1 MLLPQAFAV
10 VIVARLCKLHMQY
23 NERELILKCQGGDS
37 EAFGPI
43 YDRYSSTIYNFI
55 YYKVLSKEVAED
67 LTSVTFFKALK
78 NVSLLD
84 PSRSMRSWLY
94 KIAHNSILDHY
105 RSVKHNDNIDDFWD
119 IADET
124 DIVSGL
130 DTDADVIKVKKLL
143 KELNGLERD
152 IIFMR
157 VWQELPYKDI
167 AEIIGKSEAG
177 CKMIFSRSLK
187 KLKSMIPLVLLLL
200 AIMKF

>member
-1 MLLPQAFAV
+1 ML
-10 VIVARLCKLHMQY
+10 Y
-23 NERELILKCQGGDS
+23 NERELILQCQGGDP

-43 YDRYSSTIYNFI
+43 YDRYISTIYNFI
-55 YYKVLSKEVAED
+55 YYKVLDKDIAED

-78 NVSLLD
+78 NVHLLD

-94 KIAHNSILDHY
+94 KIAHNSVLDHY
-105 RSVKHNDNIDDFWD
+105 RGEKHNDDIDDFWD
-119 IADET
+119 IADDT
-124 DIVSGL
+124 DIVTGL
-130 DTDADVIKVKKLL
+130 DNTADIIKVKKFL

-167 AEIIGKSEAG
+167 AEIIGKSEAN

-200 AIMKF
+200 TAMKF